1 MIQISM
7 GGNENM
13 TYTMSE
19 TVEHAGRK
27 MDAADADPVLPGR
40 TQSLCPECLTV
51 IDAVLYEDDDRVW
64 MRKHCSRH
72 GTFTELINS
81 DAAFYRL
88 QIQRDRAVIRPVGNP
103 LVGETRTCPEGCGLC
118 AHHLSGPCHRQ
129 RVEDEFAAAGAA
141 EEFADRGCAL

>member
-1 MIQISM
+1 
-7 GGNENM
+7 M
-13 TYTMSE
+13 TYAMSE
-19 TVEHAGRK
+19 TMERAGRT
-27 MDAADADPVLPGR
+27 MDAADADPVLPAR

-51 IDAVLYEDDDRVW
+51 IDAVLYEQDDRVW

-72 GTFTELINS
+72 GTFTELISS

-118 AHHLSGPCHRQ
+118 AHHLSGPLLLNIDLTNRCNLHCPIC
-129 RVEDEFAAAGAA
+129 
-141 EEFADRGCAL
+141 FADTGGPGRLVEVPNPG